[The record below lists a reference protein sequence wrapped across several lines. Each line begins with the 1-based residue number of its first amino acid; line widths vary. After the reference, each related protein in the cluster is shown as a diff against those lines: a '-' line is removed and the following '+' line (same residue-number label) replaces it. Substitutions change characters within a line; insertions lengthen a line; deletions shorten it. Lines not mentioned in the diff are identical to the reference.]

1 MDGEDSNS
9 TLLGAAVQYREAGLC
24 ALPAKRSEKRPAL
37 AVWKTY
43 QSRLPE
49 AAELT
54 AWFSNGCDAVCLVA
68 GSVSGNL
75 EMIDFDQGGELFE
88 AWSRKIPPE
97 LFSKLVI
104 ETSQSCGHHV
114 AYRCH
119 EFVSGNLK
127 LAQRCSESDVVTLI
141 ETRGDGGLFLCVP
154 TPGYQL
160 VQGDLV
166 APPVLTAEEREDL
179 LLAAWELNEYWP
191 QSPPV
196 SPQSAPC
203 GNLPPPGG
211 NARPGDDFNT
221 RGDVAALLKKHG
233 WQPGG
238 GVRSDGNQHWTRP
251 GKPHGTSAT
260 LKDGTFYVFSSN
272 AHPFEPN
279 NAYSAFGMLA
289 MLEHGGDYDAAARE
303 LGQQGFGQPA
313 PPDDDVDISGI
324 LFGGAGG
331 EQSPAIVDPGPIP
344 EHLFNVPGFV
354 TQVMDFTLSAAPYPN
369 VGLAFCGAM
378 ALQSF
383 LAGRKA
389 CTPGDLR
396 TNIYLLALA
405 SSGTGKEFPRKVN
418 SHILFQVGLA
428 GALGDKFASG
438 EGIQDALVRTGAMLF
453 QNDEMDG
460 VLRQINLDHENR
472 RESIPN
478 ILLTLYTSAND
489 VYPIRVKAGQKEA
502 IQVDQPHL
510 TLFGT
515 ATPQYFYESLSQRML
530 TNGFFA
536 RMSIIDVGRRG
547 AGQTPGSARNV
558 PESVLEIARWWAE
571 YQPGSGNLQAFHPEP
586 REVPFEPDAA
596 MAVEQLRTMTEAEY
610 NRAEEAK
617 DEVGRTAW
625 SRTCEN
631 AKKLALI
638 YACSENHQEPAIS
651 LPAVE
656 WATAFAMHQ
665 TRRQLYLAATY
676 VAENPFHAECLKLL
690 RKLKEAGGQLGRSQL
705 LRIMRCK
712 AADFDQII
720 GTLVQQ
726 GDITPVTIPTKT
738 KPAQGYRIA

>member
-1 MDGEDSNS
+1 MDGE
-9 TLLGAAVQYREAGLC
+9 TFKAILLRAAMQYREAGLC
-24 ALPAKRSEKRPAL
+24 ALPAKRSEKRPAV
-37 AVWKTY
+37 ATWKSF
-43 QSRLPE
+43 QSRLPQ
-49 AAELT
+49 ASELN
-54 AWFSNGCDAVCLVA
+54 AWFSNGCDAICLVA
-68 GSVSGNL
+68 GAVSGNL
-75 EMIDFDQGGELFE
+75 ELIDFDRGGELFE
-88 AWSRKIPPE
+88 AWSRKIPPD
-97 LFSKLVI
+97 LLAKLVI
-104 ETSQSCGHHV
+104 ETSQSHGHHI
-114 AYRCH
+114 AYRCR
-119 EFVSGNLK
+119 EPVSGNLK
-127 LAQRCSESDVVTLI
+127 LAQRCSDGDVVTLI

-154 TPGYQL
+154 TPGYDL
-160 VQGDLV
+160 VQGDL
-166 APPVLTAEEREDL
+166 ASLPILTAEERETL

-191 QSPPV
+191 QSPPL
-196 SPQSAPC
+196 AAC
-203 GNLPPPGG
+203 GDLPPPGG
-211 NARPGDDFNT
+211 NARPGDDFNA
-221 RGDVAALLKKHG
+221 RGDVVALLGKHG
-233 WQPGG
+233 WQPR

-251 GKPHGTSAT
+251 GKSQGTSAT
-260 LKDGTFYVFSSN
+260 LKNGTFYVFSSN

-279 NAYSAFGMLA
+279 GAYSPFAVFA
-289 MLEHGGDYDAAARE
+289 TLEHGGDYEAAARE
-303 LGQQGFGQPA
+303 LGQQGYGQA
-313 PPDDDVDISGI
+313 ATPDDDVDISGI

-331 EQSPAIVDPGPIP
+331 EQSPAIIDPGPIP

-383 LAGRKA
+383 LAGRKV
-389 CTPGDLR
+389 CTTGDLR

-418 SHILFQVGLA
+418 SHILFQIGLA

-502 IQVDQPHL
+502 IHVDQPHL

-536 RMSIIDVGRRG
+536 RMSIVDVGRRG

-571 YQPGSGNLQAFHPEP
+571 NQPGSGNLQNFHPTP

-596 MAVEQLRTMTEAEY
+596 IAVEQLRTMTEAEY

-631 AKKLALI
+631 AKKMALI
-638 YACSENHQEPAIS
+638 YACSENHQQPVIS

-690 RKLKEAGGQLGRSQL
+690 RKLKEAGGQLARRQL
-705 LRIMRCK
+705 MRAMRCK
-712 AADFDQII
+712 SSDFDQIV
-720 GTLVQQ
+720 GTLIQQ
-726 GDITPVTIPTKT
+726 GDIESVTIPTRT
-738 KPAQGYRIA
+738 KPAQGFKIL